1 LENEVRIYLSLD
13 HPHIARLER
22 VYETSEDVHLVMEH
36 MSGGEVLTR
45 LTRRKR
51 YTEKVAADTLH
62 SMLLAVAYLHAHR
75 ICHRDLKLENF
86 LYDSANSEHLKL
98 IDFGLASFC
107 PDQTTLRQRCGSLMY
122 VAPEVL
128 TKSYTE
134 QADLWSMG
142 VISFMLLTGEPVFHG
157 TGKKI
162 FRAIQMGQ
170 VHYSSPCFQR
180 LSPLAQDFVQKLL
193 VADPT
198 TRLTARGAL
207 EHPFIAKR
215 HKSVIAIDV
224 DILGGLR
231 SYAQAS
237 HFRRACLSMMA
248 WSLSREDRKY
258 LMNSF
263 LELDTERTGTISL
276 TQFKRVL
283 VDNFRIDA
291 VEAEELVACLD
302 MDHDK
307 ELCYSEFLALAL
319 QDRLRMHQQAL
330 RETFSRFDRQEKGAI
345 TVENLRTLLG
355 DTFENVKVEELL
367 READADGNG
376 SICYN
381 EFANFLLCPGLDT
394 PPDSENEDA
403 KTIDGSLM
411 ASFGHLGDSVKNLF
425 KAY

>member
-1 LENEVRIYLSLD
+1 
-13 HPHIARLER
+13 
-22 VYETSEDVHLVMEH
+22 
-36 MSGGEVLTR
+36 
-45 LTRRKR
+45 
-51 YTEKVAADTLH
+51 
-62 SMLLAVAYLHAHR
+62 
-75 ICHRDLKLENF
+75 
-86 LYDSANSEHLKL
+86 
-98 IDFGLASFC
+98 
-107 PDQTTLRQRCGSLMY
+107 
-122 VAPEVL
+122 
-128 TKSYTE
+128 
-134 QADLWSMG
+134 
-142 VISFMLLTGEPVFHG
+142 
-157 TGKKI
+157 
-162 FRAIQMGQ
+162 
-170 VHYSSPCFQR
+170 
-180 LSPLAQDFVQKLL
+180 
-193 VADPT
+193 
-198 TRLTARGAL
+198 
-207 EHPFIAKR
+207 
-215 HKSVIAIDV
+215 VIAIDV

-283 VDNFRIDA
+283 VDNFRIDV

-403 KTIDGSLM
+403 KTMDGSLM

-425 KAY
+425 KSY